1 MKKEYS
7 VNKYQFGA
15 IMPTTKAAAFEYK
28 PLGLE
33 AFARPLAAKQQKFDN
48 TFDTVDKTVLGV
60 DGTSADKERAAE
72 ISLELKGYKDDIL
85 KDLQQSGNY
94 KQASRKLSK
103 LNSLYNTHPES
114 SGIRST
120 KIDFAKK
127 DAIEKK
133 RIDGEKY
140 TQDDY
145 DKWKFKA
152 LNEYTE
158 LGGFSYDS
166 ETGNFNTIDT
176 TPSGNNL
183 EKEFI
188 DKSIEYAKTAAT
200 QETVDINSLSGMIP
214 GITEDQAKLLKTT
227 IKTKDLNTVSQEI
240 FNLMKQSDR
249 YKNWLEEK
257 AEKDFYY
264 DVRKYPQSNL
274 IENAI
279 QKQENT
285 LKGQIDRMN
294 DIISN
299 PNESPER
306 KNKAQ
311 KIKENTESNL
321 QAYEVNLQN
330 ASSQG
335 RLKEFAQATHVQN
348 VMNNWMQDTT
358 KAATDIYDL
367 REEGASV
374 FGGSSDGGTTTTKND
389 DILEDLKQVNLQSL
403 GTNPNDT
410 PLTGRGAVGNVD
422 PQNTFTTTTMGDQTK
437 LYDDIRNFQK
447 NQPENKVERK
457 IDEKRNNIIV
467 GRDVGVNAVDGFG
480 NPIEIDY
487 KNAEYINS
495 KEFNSEYDPILK
507 DTQLSNS
514 LSNRYNEK
522 WGKLI
527 ADKEA
532 EVEQLKVNIGNTTN
546 QNEKTALKEK
556 IRLTN
561 QDIGEDKLGRLGEYY
576 TITSQIDQIVQQN
589 LPENSWV
596 AEAFK
601 TGGYSEVLKKSYD
614 INLENLE
621 DFATSQGID
630 GGVPYNAPDGRK
642 FYLQSPDGG
651 NVEMP
656 SVENGGLIMGKE
668 NTLIFNPDT
677 YLNSVVSADFEK
689 INNPLNKISND
700 WVTNMAVLKAPQVE
714 AITTDADANLYVG
727 DAFKVHTDRIK
738 NEAAGAEGAAQQIYY
753 NGGTGETELVHLN
766 KTDDN
771 YDLTNYNEI
780 ADFIDTEVGAD
791 GSTRVI
797 YRYNRGN
804 LDETAIKKQILSNAS
819 ITPKAKQQWKDL
831 IENYDDGDYDVMSIA
846 RYKRENPKNLYL
858 SLSGNSD
865 DIETNANLSVTKFG
879 KAAIENQN
887 PYAFNMAINN
897 YATITNRANNT
908 RGKNYLEK
916 AISMGK
922 ALENKDSNS
931 KIIEPPAAWKKV
943 SRAGEPERHIGYK
956 VDYAYNEKRKGIV
969 ASVAYTTVDGEGTT
983 IPNAEGNDYT
993 YITDYVMSGIQASD
1007 FRVMDIMWGVGSE
1020 RDLIKDP
1027 ITNANFVPA
1036 FESQNFAT
1044 ALNK

>member
-1 MKKEYS
+1 MKKKYS
-7 VNKYQFGA
+7 VNEYQFGA

-48 TFDTVDKTVLGV
+48 TFDTIDKTVLGV
-60 DGTSADKERAAE
+60 DGTPADQKRAAE

-114 SGIRST
+114 AGIRST

-133 RIDGEKY
+133 RIDGVKY

-152 LNEYTE
+152 LNEYAE
-158 LGGFSYDS
+158 KGGFSYNP
-166 ETGNFNTIDT
+166 ENGNFNSIDT
-176 TPSGNNL
+176 TPSGDNL

-188 DKSIEYAKTAAT
+188 DASIEYAKTAAT
-200 QETVDINSLSGMIP
+200 QEDVSIESLAGMIP
-214 GITEDQAKLLKTT
+214 GITDDQAKILKTT
-227 IKTKDLNTVSQEI
+227 IKSKNINQIAPEI

-279 QKQENT
+279 QRQEDSLT
-285 LKGQIDRMN
+285 EQIERM
-294 DIISN
+294 DAIINNS
-299 PNESPER
+299 NESPER
-306 KNKAQ
+306 RNEAKR
-311 KIKENTESNL
+311 IKESTENDL
-321 QAYEVNLQN
+321 EAYEVNLQN
-330 ASSQG
+330 AADQG
-335 RLKEFAQATHVQN
+335 RLRDFAQASHVQN
-348 VMNNWMQDTT
+348 VMNNWMQETT
-358 KAATDIYDL
+358 RAATDIYDFN
-367 REEGASV
+367 SV
-374 FGGSSDGGTTTTKND
+374 SQVVSGGSSGANSNTKKNKET
-389 DILEDLKQVNLQSL
+389 LEGLKPVILQSL
-403 GTNPNDT
+403 GTDPSDT
-410 PLTGRGAVGNVD
+410 AITGRGAVGNVD
-422 PQNTFTTTTMGDQTK
+422 PQNTFTKDTWGAQQK
-437 LYDDIRNFQK
+437 LYADILIPRRD
-447 NQPENKVERK
+447 QPEN
-457 IDEKRNNIIV
+457 NIQETVKQNQKSTVV
-467 GRDVGVNAVDGFG
+467 GRDVGINAVDGFG
-480 NPIEIDY
+480 NPVEVDY
-487 KNAEYINS
+487 GNADR
-495 KEFNSEYDPILK
+495 FNSEEFTNEYDPMLK
-507 DTQLSNS
+507 DTQLSNT
-514 LSNRYNEK
+514 LSHRYDKK

-527 ADKEA
+527 EDKEA
-532 EVEQLKVNIGNTTN
+532 EVEQLKVDIGNTTN

-556 IRLTN
+556 IRLIN
-561 QDIGEDKLGRLGEYY
+561 QDIGADKQGRLGEYY

-596 AEAFK
+596 AEAFR

-621 DFATSQGID
+621 DFATSQGING
-630 GGVPYNAPDGRK
+630 GGVPYTAPDGRE

-668 NTLIFNPDT
+668 GTLIFNPDT
-677 YLNSVVSADFEK
+677 YQNSIVAKDFEK

-700 WVTNMAVLKAPQVE
+700 WVNNMAILKAPQVE
-714 AITTDADANLYVG
+714 AITTDDDANDFVG

-738 NEAAGAEGAAQQIYY
+738 DEAAGAEGAARQIYY
-753 NGGTGETELVHLN
+753 DAGKGTAKFVN
-766 KTDDN
+766 QDKTNDN
-771 YDLTNYNEI
+771 YDLKNYNKN
-780 ADFIDTEVGAD
+780 ADFIDTEVRAD

-797 YRYNRGN
+797 YRFNRGD

-819 ITPKAKQQWKDL
+819 ITPTKKQQWKDL

-846 RYKRENPKNLYL
+846 RYKKENPKNLYL

-865 DIETNANLSVTKFG
+865 DIETNASLSVTKYAN
-879 KAAIENQN
+879 AAIENQN

-897 YATITNRANNT
+897 YANITNRTNST
-908 RGKNYLEK
+908 RGKDYLEK
-916 AISMGK
+916 AITMSK

-931 KIIEPPAAWKKV
+931 KIIEPPAAFKKI
-943 SRAGEPERHIGYK
+943 SE
-956 VDYAYNEKRKGIV
+956 
-969 ASVAYTTVDGEGTT
+969 DGQT
-983 IPNAEGNDYT
+983 
-993 YITDYVMSGIQASD
+993 
-1007 FRVMDIMWGVGSE
+1007 
-1020 RDLIKDP
+1020 
-1027 ITNANFVPA
+1027 
-1036 FESQNFAT
+1036 
-1044 ALNK
+1044 